1 MKYEEV
7 INDRRSARGYL
18 DKPVPK
24 RSSRRNNKVGY

>member
-18 DKPVPK
+18 DKPVSK
-24 RSSRRNNKVGY
+24 KVLEEVI